1 LPLSGWDEGIST
13 HRSATQPS
21 ITFLLNEI
29 RQRDDRFSIK
39 MALSRPWEF
48 DGELSLN
55 FEVNNKLVFVLSF
68 TIVPGWVLICSRR
81 GLDAAGYCFV

>member
-1 LPLSGWDEGIST
+1 
-13 HRSATQPS
+13 
-21 ITFLLNEI
+21 
-29 RQRDDRFSIK
+29 